1 MKRAS
6 DLGAAARGLLPEART
21 LGPMPWVIA
30 IMMFLTLLAAAAG
43 LGLAGAANRLG
54 TAAGQRV
61 TVQIVEGDA
70 TTREVQ
76 ARAAVAALR
85 PLPGILSVR
94 RIETAEIEKLLAPWL
109 GASAADPDLP
119 LPAMIDVDLAPSARA
134 DLASLRAAVSA
145 VAPAARIDDSAATL
159 APLANLIESL
169 RWLAAGLVLLM
180 LVATGAI
187 VALAAR
193 ASLDTHRET
202 IEVLHLMGGTDAQVA
217 RLFQRRI
224 ALDTLFG
231 GLIGLAAAMLV
242 MIAVGD
248 RVSDLGSDLL
258 GGAALPLSSWAL
270 LFLLPLGGTALAMA
284 VARAT
289 ILRALGRL
297 L

>member
-1 MKRAS
+1 MKP
-6 DLGAAARGLLPEART
+6 DGLGAAARGLLPEART

-43 LGLAGAANRLG
+43 LGLAGAASRLG
-54 TAAGQRV
+54 DAAGQRV
-61 TVQIVEGDA
+61 TIQIVEADPA
-70 TTREVQ
+70 TREAQ
-76 ARAAVAALR
+76 ARAALAALR

-94 RIETAEIEKLLAPWL
+94 RIESAEIQELLAPWL
-109 GASAADPDLP
+109 GTSAVDAEIP
-119 LPAMIDVDLAPSARA
+119 LPAMIDVDLAPAARA
-134 DLASLRAAVSA
+134 DLGSLRAAVTA
-145 VAPAARIDDSAATL
+145 AAPAARIDDSAATL

-169 RWLAAGLVLLM
+169 RWLAFALVALM

-193 ASLDTHRET
+193 AALDTHRET

-231 GLIGLAAAMLV
+231 GLVGLAAAMLV
-242 MIAVGD
+242 MIAIGN
-248 RVSDLGSDLL
+248 RVSALGSDLL
-258 GGAALPLSSWAL
+258 GGAALPLLSWL
-270 LFLLPLGGTALAMA
+270 ILMLLPLAGTALAMA

-289 ILRALGRL
+289 ILRALRRL